1 MPKVTQLA
9 QLSKVAP
16 VPREEA
22 PSLLPPTP
30 TSNPHSLSSS
40 TASPPQNIPES
51 SGGCPGRISKTPT
64 DSGCAFYTRSKTRL
78 QVPRVV
84 LRAPLPLGNGPN
96 GSASQPRG
104 HIPRAQEKPFRG
116 GARACIHP
124 SGTCGVSC
132 PLALELRARL
142 FSPGTPAH
150 DPEACTATVTC
161 PDLPRGRPR
170 PGTSGRK
177 GTCLQSHIWLVAGQ
191 GVEPWSL
198 GIPPAPP
205 AATHWSVCPRLRG
218 HQG

>member
-132 PLALELRARL
+132 PLALE
-142 FSPGTPAH
+142 
-150 DPEACTATVTC
+150 
-161 PDLPRGRPR
+161 GRPGCCEHGSSHPEPPPPTLKPAR
-170 PGTSGRK
+170 PLSPVQIYRGDALGQAPVGERGLACSHTSG
-177 GTCLQSHIWLVAGQ
+177 
-191 GVEPWSL
+191 
-198 GIPPAPP
+198 
-205 AATHWSVCPRLRG
+205 
-218 HQG
+218 